1 MDRAIPGAELDPI
14 ALEVYWNRLVT
25 IMGETDQALLRTAFS
40 TIISETRDFGF
51 ILLDEEGVGLAQSLT
66 CLPVFAG
73 ILPYTARALLG
84 RFPPETLRDGDV
96 LLTND
101 PWIAAGHLPDFCF
114 LRPILHRDRL
124 VAYVASLAHMAD
136 TGGNLSYFDAQDVY
150 EEGLNLPPCRLFRA
164 GEPNEDVLAILRAN
178 VRVPEMVLGDVWA
191 MRAALH
197 VAAERLTDFLA
208 EYELPDLRGIAA
220 SIRARSARA
229 MRRAIAA
236 LPDGTYRHAVV
247 CDGYG
252 GEAVTVAATL
262 TVQAE
267 TLTVDYAGTSP
278 ETLRGA
284 INCSMNY
291 TRGSTFV
298 ALKAALVPEVPANE
312 AVFEA
317 VHVTAPLGSILNCQP
332 PVAVK
337 GRSAVAVHTH
347 DAIYG
352 ALADVLPDQ
361 VQAGSGTFW
370 GVWATGRHP
379 DGRPFNASMILNG
392 GIGGSGRK
400 DGLAATSY
408 PWNSVVTSSEV
419 YENYAPVLITR
430 KELIPD
436 SAGVGRFRGGLGQR
450 LVLCAASS
458 TPVLMGL
465 RPVNLRFPPPG
476 LRGGPPG
483 ALGRVVLNGE
493 ATERN
498 RIELRAGDELRL
510 ELPGGGGF
518 GPPEARDP
526 ARRVQ
531 DRAHGYTSDH
541 EWQGDLA

>member
-1 MDRAIPGAELDPI
+1 MEPVTDVKAGVAETDPI
-14 ALEVYWNRLVT
+14 TLEVYWNRLIT

-51 ILLDEEGVGLAQSLT
+51 ILLDEDGVGLAQSLT

-73 ILPYTARALLG
+73 ILPYTARALLE
-84 RFPPETLRDGDV
+84 RFPPATLHDGDV

-114 LRPILHRDRL
+114 LRPVFHRGRP
-124 VAYVASLAHMAD
+124 VGYVASLAHMAD
-136 TGGNLSYFDAQDVY
+136 NGGNLSYFDARDVY
-150 EEGLNLPPCRLFRA
+150 EEGLNLPPCKLFRA
-164 GEPNEDVLAILRAN
+164 GAPNEDVLAILRAN
-178 VRVPEMVLGDVWA
+178 VRVPDMVLGDVWA

-208 EYELPDLRGIAA
+208 EYDLPDLRAVAA
-220 SIRARSARA
+220 SLRARSAQA
-229 MRRAIAA
+229 MRRALAA
-236 LPDGTYRHAVV
+236 IPDGVYRHAVV

-252 GEAVTVAATL
+252 GESVTVAATI
-262 TVQAE
+262 TVAGD
-267 TLTVDYAGTSP
+267 TLAIDYGGTSP
-278 ETLRGA
+278 ETLLGA

-312 AVFEA
+312 AVFEPIS
-317 VHVTAPLGSILNCQP
+317 VTAPPGCILNCRP

-347 DAIYG
+347 DAIFG
-352 ALADVLPDQ
+352 ALAAVLPGQ

-370 GVWATGRHP
+370 GVWATGRHR

-392 GIGGSGRK
+392 GIGASGRK
-400 DGLAATSY
+400 DGLSATSY
-408 PWNSVVTSSEV
+408 PWNSVVTSSEI

-430 KELIPD
+430 KELIAG

-450 LVLCAASS
+450 LVLRATAA
-458 TPVLMGL
+458 TPVTIGL

-476 LRGGPPG
+476 LLGGPAG
-483 ALGRVVLNGE
+483 SLGRVILNGTP
-493 ATERN
+493 TEQN
-498 RIELRAGDELRL
+498 RIDLRAGDELVC

-518 GPPEARDP
+518 GPPDERDPGLRARD
-526 ARRVQ
+526 AA
-531 DRAHGYTSDH
+531 DGYT
-541 EWQGDLA
+541 E